1 MRVWLRCDGRLCR
14 PASSSCTAPTLRES
28 AAASSLQ
35 IRSVHYLCVLNYLL
49 VSHVYPRACSVS
61 GFKTLCQE
69 IPTDNHWCPLSFMVG
84 VIGLKF
90 RAKSLG
96 KLGLELFGRL
106 QSLTV
111 KGLEFSVRKVDK
123 SCIFLSEKNF
133 NPLCLCPSLPP
144 QIGRALPAPVLILSF
159 PLATS
164 SSRIHAFAHVY
175 FPSLLIS

>member
-1 MRVWLRCDGRLCR
+1 
-14 PASSSCTAPTLRES
+14 
-28 AAASSLQ
+28 
-35 IRSVHYLCVLNYLL
+35 
-49 VSHVYPRACSVS
+49 
-61 GFKTLCQE
+61 
-69 IPTDNHWCPLSFMVG
+69 MVG

-123 SCIFLSEKNF
+123 SCIFLSEKKF
-133 NPLCLCPSLPP
+133 NHLCLCPSLPP